1 MFIFAG
7 NSFFFLE
14 QSTTRCLNVA
24 NIRYI
29 YINICIYYVCML
41 LLLFDENK
49 TKKPKTKT
57 KTKQKMV
64 SEDIKQKFGKV
75 HRGI

>member
-49 TKKPKTKT
+49 TKKPGK
-57 KTKQKMV
+57 V
-64 SEDIKQKFGKV
+64 SEDIKQKSGKV